1 MKPADCNTAFFFRGE
16 RIASSF
22 QLIRPL
28 RIRQFSESWLA
39 FRIDS
44 GLPFA
49 IKFLRREHPRI
60 AEFHAVADF
69 LKEQSSCPYLIRV
82 FEYAET
88 DQGMPY
94 AVMEYAEGGTLREE
108 LRRTP
113 ILPLQRALFLFR
125 GMLLALRTL
134 HDHGIIHRDVKPE
147 NIWMM
152 PDGGFRLG
160 DLGIAKVPGFRETP
174 GNVFGTASYMSPE
187 QALDSTSVDAR
198 SDLYSLALI
207 LYEVLTGKRFRP
219 GKNDFTGTLKYI
231 LSDRSSP
238 PIGILRSA
246 STENLAFL
254 LGRMMERS
262 ASLRPGSASEVL
274 AELDSMDLFPEE
286 GMADRERD

>member
-1 MKPADCNTAFFFRGE
+1 MKKVRNGLFF
-16 RIASSF
+16 
-22 QLIRPL
+22 
-28 RIRQFSESWLA
+28 LA
-39 FRIDS
+39 K
-44 GLPFA
+44 L
-49 IKFLRREHPRI
+49 
-60 AEFHAVADF
+60 
-69 LKEQSSCPYLIRV
+69 
-82 FEYAET
+82 
-88 DQGMPY
+88 
-94 AVMEYAEGGTLREE
+94 
-108 LRRTP
+108 
-113 ILPLQRALFLFR
+113 
-125 GMLLALRTL
+125 
-134 HDHGIIHRDVKPE
+134 
-147 NIWMM
+147 
-152 PDGGFRLG
+152 
-160 DLGIAKVPGFRETP
+160 PGFRETP

-187 QALDSTSVDAR
+187 QALDSTAVDAR

-274 AELDSMDLFPEE
+274 AELDSMDLVPEE